1 MKEYFLTFRSIV
13 ERQPK
18 PAIGNQ
24 SEILS
29 SILIQAFDMRRRQ
42 FSPRTEHSFS
52 DDEVEDVEEVIFSSA
67 VTMIYKLND
76 ATFRPIF
83 SKMWE
88 WATKPRLED
97 DKSAKIHRR
106 TTLYAFLRIFFD
118 MLKACV

>member
-1 MKEYFLTFRSIV
+1 MKEYFLIFRSIV

-18 PAIGNQ
+18 PAIGKQ

-29 SILIQAFDMRRRQ
+29 SILIQAFDMRRSQ
-42 FSPRTEHSFS
+42 FSPRREHSFS

-88 WATKPRLED
+88 WATNPRLD
-97 DKSAKIHRR
+97 ADKGAGIHRR
-106 TTLYAFLRIFFD
+106 TTLYAFLRVFFD